1 LKKRIHKIILFLF
14 IGFVRFLEGY
24 YMLLITKKIPI
35 AVLGYHTIFTI
46 DDVAMVYI
54 PYGDKA
60 TKDANLE
67 EQK

>member
-1 LKKRIHKIILFLF
+1 
-14 IGFVRFLEGY
+14 
-24 YMLLITKKIPI
+24 MLLITKKQAV

-54 PYGDKA
+54 PYGDKSIKE
-60 TKDANLE
+60 TNLE

>member
-1 LKKRIHKIILFLF
+1 
-14 IGFVRFLEGY
+14 
-24 YMLLITKKIPI
+24 MLLITKKIPI

-60 TKDANLE
+60 TKEANLE